1 MLATMMKIIILIIG
15 SIFIAFTI
23 IPLHIVHMLKEM
35 VVSGDLTALR
45 FFLTPQASELFERGM
60 QQSISSEME
69 SLFLRESFQVACSSV
84 LKEMAVSCD
93 LTALEEVI
101 PFLNF
106 SPK

>member
-1 MLATMMKIIILIIG
+1 
-15 SIFIAFTI
+15 
-23 IPLHIVHMLKEM
+23 
-35 VVSGDLTALR
+35 
-45 FFLTPQASELFERGM
+45 M
-60 QQSISSEME
+60 QQSTSSEME

-106 SPK
+106 SPKKKYY